1 MVRLKDLRPTAT
13 LAESKFSLLQSP
25 YFISN
30 IRILGILVLLVI
42 GFGVLA
48 PGFISVAS
56 LQSILVSTALFL
68 LLALGET
75 FVIISGGIDLS
86 IGSMLAMSG
95 MVSGVFMS
103 RYYNNGSG
111 TTIALLG
118 LIIALVVGLIGGM
131 LNGVVIAKLR
141 LNPLIVTLGTMGIF
155 EGIAELISNG
165 LPISNFPP
173 FLFVLGNGGWGIPWL
188 LWFTIAAVLFYGL
201 LLAKTRFGRYIYAY
215 GASKDAVVRAGVN
228 TTIHAT
234 WLYGLAGL
242 AAGLA
247 GYLSAAHFE
256 TASPVAGSQ
265 YLLIAV
271 AAAVIGGTTL
281 QGGEGTIWGTVIGA
295 LIISVLQ
302 NGFVMIGLASFWQL
316 VAVGVMVIVAVFF
329 NELQRRTRIA
339 SAGRT
344 TDYKAQRKPFGRAG

>member
-1 MVRLKDLRPTAT
+1 MIRSKEKEGEIERPVKPSRFTWNR
-13 LAESKFSLLQSP
+13 SP
-25 YFISN
+25 YFMSN
-30 IRILGILVLLVI
+30 IRILGILVLLVLV
-42 GFGVLA
+42 FGMIA
-48 PGFISVAS
+48 PGFISLLS
-56 LQSILVSTALFL
+56 LQSVLVSTALFL

-75 FVIISGGIDLS
+75 LVIISGGIDLS
-86 IGSMLAMSG
+86 IGSMLALSG
-95 MVSGVFMS
+95 MVSGVVMS
-103 RYYNNGSG
+103 HYYHSGSG
-111 TTIALLG
+111 IGIVFIGLGIAL
-118 LIIALVVGLIGGM
+118 AVGLVGGM
-131 LNGVVIAKLR
+131 VNGLLIAALR

-165 LPISNFPP
+165 LPVSNFPP
-173 FLFVLGNGGWGIPWL
+173 FLFGIGNGGLGVPWL
-188 LWFTIAAVLFYGL
+188 LWFTIAAVLFYGI
-201 LLAKTRFGRYIYAY
+201 LLARTRFGRYIYAY
-215 GASKDAVVRAGVN
+215 GASKDAVIRSGVN
-228 TTIHAT
+228 TTRHTT

-295 LIISVLQ
+295 LIISVLE
-302 NGFVMIGLASFWQL
+302 NGFVIIGLASFWQL

-329 NELQRRTRIA
+329 NEIQRRSRIA
-339 SAGRT
+339 SAGRQPRT
-344 TDYKAQRKPFGRAG
+344 

>member
-1 MVRLKDLRPTAT
+1 MA
-13 LAESKFSLLQSP
+13 
-25 YFISN
+25 N
-30 IRILGILVLLVI
+30 IRILGILMLLI
-42 GFGVLA
+42 IAFGLFA
-48 PGFISVAS
+48 PGFISVVS

-68 LLALGET
+68 LLAVGET
-75 FVIISGGIDLS
+75 LVIISGGIDLS
-86 IGSMLAMSG
+86 IGSMLALTG
-95 MVSGVFMS
+95 MVSGVVMS
-103 RYYNNGSG
+103 RYYTTGSG
-111 TTIALLG
+111 TG
-118 LIIALVVGLIGGM
+118 IALVGLAVALAVGLVGGM
-131 LNGVVIAKLR
+131 LNGIIIAKLR

-155 EGIAELISNG
+155 EGIADLISNG

-188 LWFTIAAVLFYGL
+188 LWFTAGAVLIYGL
-201 LLAKTRFGRYIYAY
+201 LLARTRFGRYIYAY
-215 GASKDAVVRAGVN
+215 GASRDAVIRAGVN
-228 TTIHAT
+228 TASHAT

-295 LIISVLQ
+295 LIISVLE
-302 NGFVMIGLASFWQL
+302 NGFVIIGLASFWQL

-329 NELQRRTRIA
+329 NEVQRRARIA
-339 SAGRT
+339 SV
-344 TDYKAQRKPFGRAG
+344 GRATENPNQPPPP

>member
-1 MVRLKDLRPTAT
+1 MVEMK
-13 LAESKFSLLQSP
+13 ESNSERQPKNGRFASIHSP
-25 YFISN
+25 YATAN
-30 IRILGILVLLVI
+30 IRILGILVILVVI
-42 GFGVLA
+42 FSIIA
-48 PGFISVAS
+48 PGFISFIS

-75 FVIISGGIDLS
+75 LVIISGGIDLS
-86 IGSMLAMSG
+86 IGSMLALSG
-95 MVSGVFMS
+95 MVSGVMMS
-103 RYYNNGSG
+103 HYYHTGSG
-111 TTIALLG
+111 VGIAVLGLGIALATGLLG
-118 LIIALVVGLIGGM
+118 GI
-131 LNGVVIAKLR
+131 LNGIVIANLR

-155 EGIAELISNG
+155 EGVAELISNG
-165 LPISNFPP
+165 LPVSNFPP
-173 FLFVLGNGGWGIPWL
+173 SLFSLGNGGFGLPWL

-228 TTIHAT
+228 TKRHTT

-247 GYLSAAHFE
+247 GYLSTAHFE

-295 LIISVLQ
+295 LIISVLE
-302 NGFVMIGLASFWQL
+302 NGFVIVGMASFWQL
-316 VAVGVMVIVAVFF
+316 VAVGVMVIVAVYF
-329 NELQRRTRIA
+329 NEIQRRSRLA
-339 SAGRT
+339 AVGRR
-344 TDYKAQRKPFGRAG
+344 QRQ